1 MQIIDIKPTAPTC
14 YTTAGEWIAP
24 TCDSLCWWHLLF
36 PQPPFLLCLLFFD
49 ALSHHVHVFLF
60 VGVNSEAE
68 MASHDETATPDQP
81 AAFERPSQLST
92 PIFPTH
98 TWIPYIVGSTCLLRP
113 WEWQIKRIGSP
124 KGTVVCWEP
133 LALITYHPTPSK
145 SKSNQSFF
153 SQNSTTP
160 HKNKKWTYWKPICLS
175 CTWSSLCPPFQ
186 GEQTRTC

>member
-124 KGTVVCWEP
+124 KGMTRKHILFKAIFAWSDR
-133 LALITYHPTPSK
+133 IDQKRRWNPSK
-145 SKSNQSFF
+145 SHIENM
-153 SQNSTTP
+153 
-160 HKNKKWTYWKPICLS
+160 PIAALS
-175 CTWSSLCPPFQ
+175 WNNRLMS
-186 GEQTRTC
+186 RW